1 MVYKKGIMK
10 YNKNKCAIFTK
21 EEKMLNHLI
30 LHANDVPNAI
40 GLLDGKM
47 GIALVLAHYARC
59 SRKKNI
65 EHAADFLV
73 ENVMNQLTTTVS
85 IDFANGLS
93 GIGWGIE
100 YLIQNN
106 YMKGCGADILQNIDE
121 RIMQF
126 DVTRIKDWSLE
137 KGLLGILHYMLY
149 HLQGVNKSGSTVFDD
164 SYLTSWKSVLEDKEL
179 WYNQLQKG
187 LHKEVDFYKPDLRM
201 FIKQQSRV
209 DTKKLS
215 LKDGLAGKL
224 ELRMQ
229 NKQYAL
235 N

>member
-47 GIALVLAHYARC
+47 GIALVLAHYARY
-59 SRKKNI
+59 SRKKEI

-106 YMKGCGADILQNIDE
+106 YMKGCGADILQDLDE
-121 RIMQF
+121 RIMQV

-137 KGLLGILHYMLY
+137 KGLLGILHYVLY
-149 HLQGVNKSGSTVFDD
+149 HLQGANKSELRVFDKP
-164 SYLTSWKSVLEDKEL
+164 YLASWLSILKDNEDLHKL
-179 WYNQLQKG
+179 LQKG
-187 LHKEVDFYKPDLRM
+187 LDKEKDFYKSDLHI

-215 LKDGLAGKL
+215 LGNGLAGKI
-224 ELRMQ
+224 ELLM
-229 NKQYAL
+229 L
-235 N
+235 NNQ

>member
-1 MVYKKGIMK
+1 MK

-59 SRKKNI
+59 SRKKKI

-106 YMKGCGADILQNIDE
+106 YMKGCGADILQDLDE
-121 RIMQF
+121 RIMQV

-137 KGLLGILHYMLY
+137 KGLLGILHYVLY
-149 HLQGVNKSGSTVFDD
+149 HLQGANKSELRVFDKP
-164 SYLTSWKSVLEDKEL
+164 YLASWLSILKDNEDLHKL
-179 WYNQLQKG
+179 LQKG
-187 LHKEVDFYKPDLRM
+187 LDKEKDFYKSDLHI

-209 DTKKLS
+209 YTKKLS
-215 LKDGLAGKL
+215 LGNGLAGKI
-224 ELRMQ
+224 ELLM
-229 NKQYAL
+229 L
-235 N
+235 NNQ

>member
-1 MVYKKGIMK
+1 MK

-59 SRKKNI
+59 SRKKKI

-106 YMKGCGADILQNIDE
+106 YMKGCGADILQDLDE
-121 RIMQF
+121 RIMQV

-137 KGLLGILHYMLY
+137 KGLLGILHYVLY
-149 HLQGVNKSGSTVFDD
+149 HLQGANKSELRVFDKP
-164 SYLTSWKSVLEDKEL
+164 YLASWLSILKDNEDLHKL
-179 WYNQLQKG
+179 LQKG
-187 LHKEVDFYKPDLRM
+187 LDKEKDFYKSDLHI

-215 LKDGLAGKL
+215 LGNGLAGII
-224 ELRMQ
+224 ELLM
-229 NKQYAL
+229 L
-235 N
+235 NNQ

>member
-1 MVYKKGIMK
+1 MR
-10 YNKNKCAIFTK
+10 YNRNNYAIFTK
-21 EEKMLNHLI
+21 EEKILNRLI
-30 LHANDVPNAI
+30 LHANDVPSAI

-59 SRKKNI
+59 SRKKKV

-73 ENVMNQLTTTVS
+73 ESVMDQLTKTVS

-106 YMKGCGADILQNIDE
+106 YMKGYGADILQNLDE

-137 KGLLGILHYMLY
+137 KGLLGILHYVLY
-149 HLQGVNKSGSTVFDD
+149 HLQGANKSGSTVFDD
-164 SYLTSWKSVLEDKEL
+164 SYLASWKSVLEDKKL
-179 WYNQLQKG
+179 LYNQLQKG

-209 DTKKLS
+209 DAKKLS
-215 LKDGLAGKL
+215 LKEGLAGRL
-224 ELRMQ
+224 ELQMQ
-229 NKQYAL
+229 GQL
-235 N
+235 LVWI

>member
-1 MVYKKGIMK
+1 MK

-59 SRKKNI
+59 SRKKKI
-65 EHAADFLV
+65 EHSADILV

-106 YMKGCGADILQNIDE
+106 YMKGCGADILQDLDE
-121 RIMQF
+121 RIMQV

-137 KGLLGILHYMLY
+137 KGLLGILHYVLY
-149 HLQGVNKSGSTVFDD
+149 HLQGANKSELRVFDKP
-164 SYLTSWKSVLEDKEL
+164 YLASWLSILKDNEDLHKL
-179 WYNQLQKG
+179 LQKG
-187 LHKEVDFYKPDLRM
+187 LDKEKDFYKSDLHI

-215 LKDGLAGKL
+215 LGKGLAGKI
-224 ELRMQ
+224 ELLM
-229 NKQYAL
+229 L
-235 N
+235 NNQ

>member
-1 MVYKKGIMK
+1 MK
-10 YNKNKCAIFTK
+10 YNKNKYAIFTK

-59 SRKKNI
+59 SRKKKI

-106 YMKGCGADILQNIDE
+106 YMKGCGADILQDLDE
-121 RIMQF
+121 RIMQV

-137 KGLLGILHYMLY
+137 KGLLGILHYVLY
-149 HLQGVNKSGSTVFDD
+149 HLQGANKSELRVFDKP
-164 SYLTSWKSVLEDKEL
+164 YLASWLSILKDNEDLHKL
-179 WYNQLQKG
+179 LQKG
-187 LHKEVDFYKPDLRM
+187 LDKEKDFYKSDLHI

-215 LKDGLAGKL
+215 LGNGLAGKI
-224 ELRMQ
+224 ELLM
-229 NKQYAL
+229 L
-235 N
+235 NNQ

>member
-1 MVYKKGIMK
+1 MK

-59 SRKKNI
+59 SRKKKI

-106 YMKGCGADILQNIDE
+106 YMKGCGADILQDLDE
-121 RIMQF
+121 RIMQV

-137 KGLLGILHYMLY
+137 KGLLGILHYVLY
-149 HLQGVNKSGSTVFDD
+149 HLQGANKSELRVFDKP
-164 SYLTSWKSVLEDKEL
+164 YLASWLSILKDNEDLHKL
-179 WYNQLQKG
+179 LQKG
-187 LHKEVDFYKPDLRM
+187 LDKEKDFYKSDLHI

-215 LKDGLAGKL
+215 LENGLAGKI
-224 ELRMQ
+224 ELLM
-229 NKQYAL
+229 L
-235 N
+235 NNQ

>member
-59 SRKKNI
+59 SRKKKI

-106 YMKGCGADILQNIDE
+106 YMKGCGADILQDLDE
-121 RIMQF
+121 RIMQV

-137 KGLLGILHYMLY
+137 KGLLGILHYVLY
-149 HLQGVNKSGSTVFDD
+149 HLQGANKSELRVFDKP
-164 SYLTSWKSVLEDKEL
+164 YLASWLSILKDNEDLHKL
-179 WYNQLQKG
+179 LQKG
-187 LHKEVDFYKPDLRM
+187 LDKEKDFYKSDL
-201 FIKQQSRV
+201 
-209 DTKKLS
+209 
-215 LKDGLAGKL
+215 LKFRK
-224 ELRMQ
+224 
-229 NKQYAL
+229 
-235 N
+235 

>member
-59 SRKKNI
+59 SRKKKI

-106 YMKGCGADILQNIDE
+106 YMKGCGADILQDLDE
-121 RIMQF
+121 RIMQV

-137 KGLLGILHYMLY
+137 KGLLEILHYVLY
-149 HLQGVNKSGSTVFDD
+149 HLQGANKSELRVFDKP
-164 SYLTSWKSVLEDKEL
+164 YLASWLSILKDNEDLHKL
-179 WYNQLQKG
+179 LQKG
-187 LHKEVDFYKPDLRM
+187 LDKEKDFYKSDLHI

-215 LKDGLAGKL
+215 LGNGLAGKI
-224 ELRMQ
+224 ELLM
-229 NKQYAL
+229 L
-235 N
+235 NNQ

>member
-1 MVYKKGIMK
+1 MR
-10 YNKNKCAIFTK
+10 YNKSNYAIFTK
-21 EEKMLNHLI
+21 EEKMLNRLI
-30 LHANDVPNAI
+30 LHANDVPSAI

-59 SRKKNI
+59 RKKKNI

-73 ENVMNQLTTTVS
+73 ESVMNQLTTTIS

-106 YMKGCGADILQNIDE
+106 YMKGCGADILQNLDE

-137 KGLLGILHYMLY
+137 KGLLGILHYVLY
-149 HLQGVNKSGSTVFDD
+149 HLQGANKSESSVFDS
-164 SYLTSWKSVLEDKEL
+164 SYLGSWKFVLEDNEL
-179 WYNQLQKG
+179 LYNQLQKG
-187 LHKEVDFYKPDLRM
+187 LHKETEFYKPNLLM
-201 FIKQQSRV
+201 FIKQQYRV
-209 DTKKLS
+209 DAKKLS
-215 LKDGLAGKL
+215 LKEGIAGRI
-224 ELRMQ
+224 ELLMQ
-229 NKQYAL
+229 NK
-235 N
+235 

>member
-59 SRKKNI
+59 SRKKKI

-106 YMKGCGADILQNIDE
+106 YMKGRGADILQNIDE

-126 DVTRIKDWSLE
+126 DVTRFKDWSLE
-137 KGLLGILHYMLY
+137 KGLLGILHYVLY
-149 HLQGVNKSGSTVFDD
+149 HLQGANKSGSSVFDD
-164 SYLTSWKSVLEDKEL
+164 SYLDSWKSVLEDNEL
-179 WYNQLQKG
+179 LYNQLQKG
-187 LHKEVDFYKPDLRM
+187 LHIEVDFYKPNLRM

-209 DTKKLS
+209 DTKRLS
-215 LKDGLAGKL
+215 LKDGIAGKL
-224 ELRMQ
+224 ELQMQ

>member
-1 MVYKKGIMK
+1 MK

-59 SRKKNI
+59 SRKKKI

-106 YMKGCGADILQNIDE
+106 YMKGCGADILQDLDE
-121 RIMQF
+121 RIMQV

-137 KGLLGILHYMLY
+137 KGLLGILHYVLY
-149 HLQGVNKSGSTVFDD
+149 HLQGANKSELRVFDKP
-164 SYLTSWKSVLEDKEL
+164 YLASWLSILKDNENLHKL
-179 WYNQLQKG
+179 LQKG
-187 LHKEVDFYKPDLRM
+187 LDKEKDFYKSDLHI

-215 LKDGLAGKL
+215 LGNGLAGKI
-224 ELRMQ
+224 ELLM
-229 NKQYAL
+229 L
-235 N
+235 NNQ

>member
-1 MVYKKGIMK
+1 MK

-59 SRKKNI
+59 SRKKKI

-93 GIGWGIE
+93 GIGWGIG

-106 YMKGCGADILQNIDE
+106 YMKGRRADILQNIDE

-126 DVTRIKDWSLE
+126 DVTRFKDWSLE
-137 KGLLGILHYMLY
+137 KGLLGILHYVLY
-149 HLQGVNKSGSTVFDD
+149 HLQGANKSGSSVFDD
-164 SYLTSWKSVLEDKEL
+164 SYLDSWKSVLEDNEL
-179 WYNQLQKG
+179 LYNQLQKG
-187 LHKEVDFYKPDLRM
+187 LHKEVDFYKPNLRM

-209 DTKKLS
+209 DTKRLS
-215 LKDGLAGKL
+215 LKDGIAGKL
-224 ELRMQ
+224 ELQMQ

>member
-1 MVYKKGIMK
+1 MK

-30 LHANDVPNAI
+30 LHANDVQNAI

-59 SRKKNI
+59 SRKKKI

-106 YMKGCGADILQNIDE
+106 YMKGCGADILQDLDE
-121 RIMQF
+121 RIMQV

-137 KGLLGILHYMLY
+137 KGLLGILHYVLY
-149 HLQGVNKSGSTVFDD
+149 HLQGANKSELRVFDKP
-164 SYLTSWKSVLEDKEL
+164 YLASWLSILKDNEDLHKL
-179 WYNQLQKG
+179 LQKG
-187 LHKEVDFYKPDLRM
+187 LDKEKDFYKSDLHI

-215 LKDGLAGKL
+215 LGNGLAGKI
-224 ELRMQ
+224 ELLM
-229 NKQYAL
+229 L
-235 N
+235 NNQ

>member
-1 MVYKKGIMK
+1 MR
-10 YNKNKCAIFTK
+10 YNKSNYAIFTK
-21 EEKMLNHLI
+21 EEKMLNRLI
-30 LHANDVPNAI
+30 LHANDVPSAI

-59 SRKKNI
+59 RGKKKL

-106 YMKGCGADILQNIDE
+106 YMKGCGADILQDLDE
-121 RIMQF
+121 RIMQV
-126 DVTRIKDWSLE
+126 DVTRIKDWSLD
-137 KGLLGILHYMLY
+137 KGLLGILHYVLY
-149 HLQGVNKSGSTVFDD
+149 HLQGANKSGS
-164 SYLTSWKSVLEDKEL
+164 SVLEDNEL
-179 WYNQLQKG
+179 LYNQLEKG
-187 LHKEVDFYKPDLRM
+187 LHKEVDFYKPNLRM

-209 DTKKLS
+209 DTKRLS
-215 LKDGLAGKL
+215 LKDGLASRL
-224 ELRMQ
+224 ELLIQ
-229 NKQYAL
+229 DP
-235 N
+235 

>member
-47 GIALVLAHYARC
+47 GIALVLAHYARY
-59 SRKKNI
+59 SRKKKI

-106 YMKGCGADILQNIDE
+106 YMKGCGADILQDLDE
-121 RIMQF
+121 RIMQV

-137 KGLLGILHYMLY
+137 KGLLGILHYVLY
-149 HLQGVNKSGSTVFDD
+149 HLQGANKSELRVFDKP
-164 SYLTSWKSVLEDKEL
+164 YLASWLSILKDNEDLHKL
-179 WYNQLQKG
+179 LQKG
-187 LHKEVDFYKPDLRM
+187 LDKEKDFYKSDLHI

-215 LKDGLAGKL
+215 LGNGLAGKI
-224 ELRMQ
+224 ELLM
-229 NKQYAL
+229 L
-235 N
+235 NNQ